1 MTMRPLGLAPSGRG
15 APLGVIVVFPA
26 GGRSLGVMWRSTPA
40 RIVPSPARPAR
51 ARRARSSSPI
61 VFGFCGGRVLR
72 SAR

>member
-51 ARRARSSSPI
+51 ARRTV
-61 VFGFCGGRVLR
+61 VFADCFRLLRWPCKRV
-72 SAR
+72 SAG